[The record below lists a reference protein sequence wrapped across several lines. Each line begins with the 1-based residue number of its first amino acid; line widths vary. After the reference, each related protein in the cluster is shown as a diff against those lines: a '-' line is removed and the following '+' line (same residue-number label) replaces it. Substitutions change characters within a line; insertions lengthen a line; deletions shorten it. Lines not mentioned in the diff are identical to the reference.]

1 MHQLVYFFKEEDFNE
16 SENLQLLIQVSDE
29 FYGFT
34 AFNAIEK
41 KVKAW
46 ALYQAKNNVSLSET
60 DLIEIKNEQL
70 WLSYTYVKA
79 TIIACG
85 ASSALLPEA
94 LYREENNLFNLMY
107 GQKSTDI
114 FLKDRI
120 NAADAVNEYSVP
132 YVLYQ
137 SFQTNFSNTVWH
149 HIQSLL
155 LQQTASADARITVA
169 ISFHSI
175 FITAEQN
182 NKWMLLQN
190 KTYQSP
196 EDVLYHMLN
205 TIKQLGFDGE
215 KTSVILEGMAEADSA
230 LANLLYQYVNN
241 MEWNTNL
248 QFSYP
253 VEASSIS
260 KHTLALTDRLLTC
273 VL

>member
-1 MHQLVYFFKEEDFNE
+1 MVYFFKEEDFNE

-34 AFNAIEK
+34 AFNALEK

-46 ALYQAKNNVSLSET
+46 VLYQAKNNVLLSEP
-60 DLIEIKNEQL
+60 DLIEIKNEQD
-70 WLSYTYVKA
+70 WLSFTYIKT
-79 TIIACG
+79 TIVACG
-85 ASSALLPEA
+85 ASNILLPVL
-94 LYREENNLFNLMY
+94 LYNKEYILFNLMY
-107 GQKSTDI
+107 GQQSTSI
-114 FLKDRI
+114 FLKDQI
-120 NAADAVNEYSVP
+120 KIADAINEYMIP
-132 YVLYQ
+132 DELYQ
-137 SFQTNFSNTVWH
+137 LIQTHFKNTVWYH
-149 HIQSLL
+149 NQSLL
-155 LQQTASADARITVA
+155 LQQNASADERITVA

-196 EDVLYHMLN
+196 EDVLYHILN